1 MFIKYEKQQI
11 AMKKLKDKVALVT
24 GSDSGIGRAIAEAL
38 GEEGATVII
47 TYHSDKESAGEAAE
61 YMKAQGIES
70 STYRLDVGDEKS
82 VRDVFAKVHKKYGK
96 IDVLVNNAGVNGS
109 DVPVADMETDTFD
122 LCIKTN
128 LYGPFFCCRE
138 YLKLRKKN
146 QKGGKIIIV
155 SSIHEKVNG
164 AGNADYNASKGGI
177 KNFSRSLALE
187 LAEQGINVNN
197 IAPGMILTDMNK
209 EAMEDD
215 EVKKEKEQNIPM
227 KRAGETKDIKGA
239 AVFLAS
245 SDSDYV
251 TGSTITID
259 GGLSINLG
267 QGA

>member
-1 MFIKYEKQQI
+1 
-11 AMKKLKDKVALVT
+11 MKKLKDKVAIIT

-38 GEEGATVII
+38 GEEGATVIV
-47 TYHSDKESAGEAAE
+47 TYHSDEESANETAK
-61 YMKAQGIES
+61 YMKEHGIES
-70 STYRLDVGDEKS
+70 STYHLNVGDEKS
-82 VRDVFAKVHKKYGK
+82 VKEVFRKVHEKYGR
-96 IDVLVNNAGVNGS
+96 IDILVNNAGVNGS
-109 DVPVADMETDTFD
+109 DVPVVDMETETFD

-128 LYGPFFCCRE
+128 LYGPFFCSRE
-138 YLKLRKKN
+138 YLQLKNKN
-146 QKGGKIIIV
+146 QKGGKIINV
-155 SSIHEKVNG
+155 SSVHEEVVT
-164 AGNADYNASKGGI
+164 AGNADYNASKGGL

-209 EAMEDD
+209 EAMES
-215 EVKKEKEQNIPM
+215 EEAKEEKEKNIPM
-227 KRAGETKDIKGA
+227 KRAGETQDIKAA